1 MFQYIVKRFF
11 LIIPTWLVISVVIF
25 SLSRCATGDVVG
37 EKLGSHAES
46 NSTNGVSDALYAE
59 KAHELGLD
67 KPTFYAALLPAAF
80 PDTLYKILRRDE
92 RDALESLIW
101 QYGNWPAIA
110 DFRHQATL
118 FLSKSAQNTPDE
130 SGQVEGGIF
139 QNKIKSLLLQDNDAA
154 ILFQLEELKRASD
167 TTVFKNDVAKIA
179 ESYAYLKQNLTRQ
192 QLYIPKIYW
201 FGDDNQYH
209 HWLTQF
215 LKGNFGFSTDDR
227 AVLEML
233 KAPLSITVIL
243 SLCTLILAYIIGVF
257 LGVFVATNRHKRCG
271 QWTLRGLFAVYS
283 LPTFWLATLAAM
295 FLTTGHYGVKL
306 FPMVGF
312 ANDIPTGAT
321 IWQTLV
327 WNADRLILPILCMA
341 IHPSVIIARQM
352 QGAIVDI
359 LKKEYIQT
367 ARAKGLS
374 QRRIIW
380 GHAFRNALTP
390 LITLLGQMIPATV
403 TGAFAIELIF
413 NLPGMGR
420 TTIDAIFLKDW
431 PVVFAVLMLVSFV
444 ILLSN
449 LLVDV
454 LYRWFNPRVRFS

>member
-1 MFQYIVKRFF
+1 MFQYIIKRFV

-25 SLSRCATGDVVG
+25 SLSRCATGDVVS
-37 EKLGSHAES
+37 EKLGSNAES
-46 NSTNGVSDALYAE
+46 NTTSGVSDALYAQ
-59 KAHELGLD
+59 KAHDLGLD

-101 QYGNWPAIA
+101 QYGNWLAIA
-110 DFRHQATL
+110 DFRHQTTL
-118 FLSKSAQNTPDE
+118 FLSKIAQNT
-130 SGQVEGGIF
+130 QFTEGGIF
-139 QNKIKSLLLQDNDAA
+139 QNKTKSLLLQDNDAA
-154 ILFQLEELKRASD
+154 ILFHLEELKRAAD
-167 TTVFKNDVAKIA
+167 TTIFKEDVAKIA
-179 ESYAYLKQNLTRQ
+179 EAYTFLKQNPTKT
-192 QLYIPKIYW
+192 QLYIPKICW
-201 FGDDNQYH
+201 FGSDNQYH

-215 LKGNFGFSTDDR
+215 LKGNFGFSNDDR
-227 AVLEML
+227 AVSEML
-233 KAPLSITVIL
+233 KAPLSITFIL
-243 SLCTLILAYIIGVF
+243 SLCTLILAYVIGVF
-257 LGVFVATNRHKRCG
+257 LGVFVAKNRNKRRG
-271 QWTLRGLFAVYS
+271 QWVLRGLFAVYA

-295 FLTTGHYGVKL
+295 FLTTSHYGLKL
-306 FPMVGF
+306 FPNVGF

-327 WNADRLILPILCMA
+327 WNAGHLILPILCMA

-352 QGAIVDI
+352 QGAIVDV

-390 LITLLGQMIPATV
+390 LITLLGQMIPAIV

-413 NLPGMGR
+413 NLQGMGR
-420 TTIDAIFLKDW
+420 TTIDAIFAKDW
-431 PVVFAVLMLVSFV
+431 SVVFAVLMLVSIV